1 DYGNVIAFEEV
12 EAAAK
17 NYALVLDSAFSTN
30 MLNTSGQVKVLLPDG
45 TTKTYELNWDNS
57 VKSWKDENNSALD
70 TTEEAAE
77 ALKTFLGTDD
87 GGGVGKTY
95 PAAGAAA
102 GNLVAYSINA
112 DDKMTIDLPE
122 LTVGDV
128 VDATK
133 KPNYTSGTSG
143 FFAAGQEMLS
153 ADISKGDVEIKTNAT
168 GVGDPTGTFG
178 IDADTIVYYYNG
190 KDGSV
195 AVGYDSMAK
204 KIASAGTGNGGID
217 NSNVKVSIVDL
228 YKSDV
233 ADVVVLYTTQAK
245 FGDDDYVFVMPEFNV
260 YNDYFYYTVIH
271 EDGTM
276 EEVKSEDN
284 LRSVLSNTDGIVQT
298 MDMDSK
304 NLASFNNPAAGTVA
318 KGYVKVTSS
327 RYVNVYTDAT
337 TNNAIQ
343 NPGKDN
349 EW

>member
-1 DYGNVIAFEEV
+1 
-12 EAAAK
+12 
-17 NYALVLDSAFSTN
+17 

-87 GGGVGKTY
+87 GGVGKTY

-284 LRSVLSNTDGIVQT
+284 LRSVLSNTDGTYYPPGMENVPRKVAIVRANRYMVDHT
-298 MDMDSK
+298 DF
-304 NLASFNNPAAGTVA
+304 LIAYAWHPASNARDLLEYARKREG
-318 KGYVKVTSS
+318 KGLIHVTALPH
-327 RYVNVYTDAT
+327 NDL
-337 TNNAIQ
+337 
-343 NPGKDN
+343 
-349 EW
+349 